1 MGHHLHLA
9 HRVSSERLPVP
20 VMATAD
26 LGEARDRDLIHRIGS
41 GDREAFRRL
50 FRRYSPTAL
59 ALAQRVLHQPHLA
72 EETVQEAF
80 LAVWRN
86 PMGYDAARGSVRAWL
101 MSTVHHRAVDLV
113 RREEAQRRR
122 AEEAVALPGPPPD
135 DPGEVVVEEIGLP
148 QERAAVR
155 GALEDLPD
163 EQRRVIELMYF
174 DGLSQTQIAARLE
187 LPLGTVKSRC
197 LLGMRRLRAALM
209 WMER

>member
-1 MGHHLHLA
+1 LGHHLHLVTREA
-9 HRVSSERLPVP
+9 HGIGS
-20 VMATAD
+20 MATVD
-26 LGEARDRDLIHRIGS
+26 LGDARDRDLIRRIGG
-41 GDREAFRRL
+41 GDREAFRHL

-80 LAVWRN
+80 LSVWRK
-86 PMGYDAARGSVRAWL
+86 PGGYDAERGSVRAWL

-122 AEEAVALPGPPPD
+122 AEEAVAMPGPPPE
-135 DPGEVVVEEIGLP
+135 DPGEVVVEELGLP

-155 GALEDLPD
+155 AALEDLPA
-163 EQRRVIELMYF
+163 EQRQVIEHMYF
-174 DGLSQTQIAARLE
+174 DGLSQSQIAQKLE

-197 LLGMRRLRAALM
+197 LLGMRRLRAALAG
-209 WMER
+209 MER

>member
-1 MGHHLHLA
+1 VVV
-9 HRVSSERLPVP
+9 R
-20 VMATAD
+20 D
-26 LGEARDRDLIHRIGS
+26 LEDARDRDLVRRVVG
-41 GDREAFRRL
+41 GDETAYRALFVRYAPLAKGLAFRMVRQQ
-50 FRRYSPTAL
+50 F
-59 ALAQRVLHQPHLA
+59 LA
-72 EETVQEAF
+72 EEIVQEAF
-80 LAVWRN
+80 LALWRD
-86 PMGYDAARGSVRAWL
+86 PGQYREERGSFRAWL

-122 AEEAVALPGPPPD
+122 AEESVALPGPPPE

-155 GALEDLPD
+155 GALEDLLG
-163 EQRRVIELMYF
+163 EQRQVIELMYF
-174 DGLSQTQIAARLE
+174 GGLSQTQIAARLA

>member
-1 MGHHLHLA
+1 VHGVHGVR
-9 HRVSSERLPVP
+9 RVSSERLPVT

-26 LGEARDRDLIHRIGS
+26 LGEARDRDLIRRIGG

-86 PMGYDAARGSVRAWL
+86 PMGYDAERGSVRAWL

>member
-1 MGHHLHLA
+1 MGHHLHLV
-9 HRVSSERLPVP
+9 HRASSERIPVP
-20 VMATAD
+20 AMATAD
-26 LGEARDRDLIHRIGS
+26 LGEARDRDLIRRIGS

-59 ALAQRVLHQPHLA
+59 SLARRVLHQPHLA
-72 EETVQEAF
+72 EDTVQEAF
-80 LAVWRN
+80 LSVWRN
-86 PMGYDAARGSVRAWL
+86 PAGYDAERGSVRAWL

-122 AEEAVALPGPPPD
+122 AEESVALPGPPPE

-155 GALEDLPD
+155 GALEDLPG
-163 EQRRVIELMYF
+163 EQRQVIELMYF
-174 DGLSQTQIAARLE
+174 GGLSQTQIAARLA